1 MSVKTNLI
9 ITGCAL
15 ALLAGSHIY
24 AYRSG
29 WSAHADKINNE
40 AREKKDKAE
49 VRLAVVEDS
58 QEKERIVIQTK
69 YKVINHDVIKYVKE
83 PHAKCDFDSD
93 GIRLRQSA
101 IDAANSVSKPK
112 G

>member
-1 MSVKTNLI
+1 MTIKTNLI

-15 ALLAGSHIY
+15 ALLAGGHIY

-29 WSAHADKINNE
+29 WSAHADKINSE

-49 VRLAVVEDS
+49 VKLAVVEDS
-58 QEKERIVIQTK
+58 QEKERVVIQTK

-83 PHAKCDFDSD
+83 PHVKCDFDSQSV
-93 GIRLRQSA
+93 RLRQSA

>member
-1 MSVKTNLI
+1 MTIKTNLI

-24 AYRSG
+24 AYRAG

-49 VRLAVVEDS
+49 VKLAVVEDS
-58 QEKERIVIQTK
+58 QEKERVVIQTK

-83 PHAKCDFDSD
+83 PHVKCDFDADS
-93 GIRLRQSA
+93 IRLRQEA

>member
-1 MSVKTNLI
+1 MTLKTNLI
-9 ITGCAL
+9 IIGCVL
-15 ALLAGSHIY
+15 GLLAGSHIY

-40 AREKKDKAE
+40 ARKKKDKAE
-49 VRLAVVEDS
+49 VKLAVVEDS

-69 YKVINHDVIKYVKE
+69 YKVINHDVIKYVKD
-83 PHAKCDFDSD
+83 PHIKCDFDSD
-93 GIRLRQSA
+93 SIRLRQSA

>member
-40 AREKKDKAE
+40 AREKKDKADKA
-49 VRLAVVEDS
+49 VAVVEDT
-58 QEKERIVIQTK
+58 QEKDRIIVQAK

-83 PHAKCDFDSD
+83 PHVKCDFDADS
-93 GIRLRQSA
+93 IRLRQAA

>member
-1 MSVKTNLI
+1 MTLKTNLI

-24 AYRSG
+24 AYRAG
-29 WSAHADKINNE
+29 WYAHADKINNE
-40 AREKKDKAE
+40 ARERKDKAE
-49 VRLAVVEDS
+49 VKLAVVEDS
-58 QEKERIVIQTK
+58 QEKERVVIQTK

-83 PHAKCDFDSD
+83 PHVKCDFDSLSV
-93 GIRLRQSA
+93 RLRQSA

>member
-1 MSVKTNLI
+1 MTIKTNLI
-9 ITGCAL
+9 ITGCVL

-49 VRLAVVEDS
+49 VKLAVIEDS
-58 QEKERIVIQTK
+58 QEKERVIIQTK

-83 PHAKCDFDSD
+83 PHVKCDFDSESV
-93 GIRLRQSA
+93 RLRQEA
-101 IDAANSVSKPK
+101 IDTANSVSKPK

>member
-1 MSVKTNLI
+1 MTLKTNLI

-24 AYRSG
+24 AYRAG

-40 AREKKDKAE
+40 AREKKDRAE
-49 VRLAVVEDS
+49 VKLAVVEDS

-83 PHAKCDFDSD
+83 PHVKCDFDSD
-93 GIRLRQSA
+93 SIRLRQSA

>member
-1 MSVKTNLI
+1 MTIKTNLI

-24 AYRSG
+24 AYRAG

-40 AREKKDKAE
+40 AREKKDRAE
-49 VRLAVVEDS
+49 VKLAVVEDS
-58 QEKERIVIQTK
+58 QEKERVVIQTK

-83 PHAKCDFDSD
+83 PHVKCDFDANSVQ
-93 GIRLRQSA
+93 LRQAA

>member
-1 MSVKTNLI
+1 MTLKTNLI

-29 WSAHADKINNE
+29 WSDHADKINNE

-49 VRLAVVEDS
+49 VKLAVVEDS

-69 YKVINHDVIKYVKE
+69 YKVINHDVIKYIKE
-83 PHAKCDFDSD
+83 SHIKCNFDAESV
-93 GIRLRQSA
+93 RLRQAA

>member
-1 MSVKTNLI
+1 MTIQTKTIIAAAI
-9 ITGCAL
+9 ITAL
-15 ALLAGSHIY
+15 ACSHIY

-49 VRLAVVEDS
+49 VKLAVVEDS

-83 PHAKCDFDSD
+83 PHVKCDFDADS
-93 GIRLRQSA
+93 IRLRQAA

-112 G
+112 S

>member
-1 MSVKTNLI
+1 MTLKTNLI
-9 ITGCAL
+9 ITGCVL
-15 ALLAGSHIY
+15 VLLAGSHIY
-24 AYRSG
+24 AYRAG

-49 VRLAVVEDS
+49 VKLAVVEDT

-83 PHAKCDFDSD
+83 PHVKCDFDAESV
-93 GIRLRQSA
+93 RLRQTA

>member
-1 MSVKTNLI
+1 MTIKTNLI

-29 WSAHADKINNE
+29 WSAHAGKINNE

-49 VRLAVVEDS
+49 VKLAVVEDS
-58 QEKERIVIQTK
+58 QEKERVVIQTK

-83 PHAKCDFDSD
+83 PHVKCDFDSESV
-93 GIRLRQSA
+93 RLRQEA

>member
-1 MSVKTNLI
+1 MTLKTNLI

-15 ALLAGSHIY
+15 ALLAGSHVY

-49 VRLAVVEDS
+49 VKLAVVEDT
-58 QEKERIVIQTK
+58 QEKERVVIQTK

-83 PHAKCDFDSD
+83 PHVKCDFDAESV
-93 GIRLRQSA
+93 RLRQSA

>member
-24 AYRSG
+24 AYRAG

-40 AREKKDKAE
+40 VREKKDRAE
-49 VRLAVVEDS
+49 VKLAAVEDS
-58 QEKERIVIQTK
+58 QEKERVVIQTK

-83 PHAKCDFDSD
+83 PHVKCDFDSESV
-93 GIRLRQSA
+93 RLRQEA

>member
-1 MSVKTNLI
+1 MTLKTNLI
-9 ITGCAL
+9 ITGCVL
-15 ALLAGSHIY
+15 VLLACSHIY

-49 VRLAVVEDS
+49 VKLAVVEDI

-69 YKVINHDVIKYVKE
+69 YKVINHDVIKYVKD
-83 PHAKCDFDSD
+83 HHVKCDFDAESV
-93 GIRLRQSA
+93 RLRQAA

>member
-1 MSVKTNLI
+1 MTLKTNLI

-15 ALLAGSHIY
+15 ALLAGSYIY

-49 VRLAVVEDS
+49 VKLAVVEDV

-83 PHAKCDFDSD
+83 PHVKCDFDSESV
-93 GIRLRQSA
+93 RLRQSA